1 MWIVQ
6 SKGFIFYSEY
16 MHIYSSLLLLV
27 NCYFKE
33 SGQGFCCLTVKIL
46 SLEESI
52 KAGAFWCHEF
62 QWSMKRQLIVKKNY
76 IRIFSWMLDY
86 LLQKVCFQHNWW
98 IKQNTYW
105 VKHFTIAFIVLS
117 LYDYTSKYML
127 SLSSHS
133 LTPFHLESYLLYLAA
148 FEQLPSLPNE
158 GEGKFLDDIFLIVI
172 SSFL

>member
-1 MWIVQ
+1 MVGRKFCLTLHEGMNLYVHGQ
-6 SKGFIFYSEY
+6 
-16 MHIYSSLLLLV
+16 
-27 NCYFKE
+27 KE
-33 SGQGFCCLTVKIL
+33 LFSVFCCPIVKIL
-46 SLEESI
+46 SLS
-52 KAGAFWCHEF
+52 ALWCHEF